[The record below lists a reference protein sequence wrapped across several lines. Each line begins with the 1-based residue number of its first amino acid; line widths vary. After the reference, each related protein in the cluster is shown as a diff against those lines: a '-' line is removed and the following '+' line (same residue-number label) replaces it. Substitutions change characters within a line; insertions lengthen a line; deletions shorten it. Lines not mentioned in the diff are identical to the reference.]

1 MRKWTVR
8 EARSHFSALVD
19 QAVGGTPVT
28 ITRRGKTVARLVPAA
43 VGGRLPSQGGF
54 RAGIRAKGR
63 ALSERIAR
71 ERDER

>member
-8 EARSHFSALVD
+8 EARSHFSTLVD
-19 QAVGGTPVT
+19 QAAGGAPVT
-28 ITRRGKTVARLVPAA
+28 ITRRGKSVVRLVPAA
-43 VGGRLPSQGGF
+43 TGDRLPSQGGF
-54 RAGIRAKGR
+54 RDGIRVKGR